1 MFTIVTPVMRN
12 DFAYYPGDLFDFAY
26 RKSPIAC
33 TNTHYQQPARTR
45 NMITLIS
52 THRNV
57 QLAEQMK
64 KLLRIVTSGIKFHSG
79 CGGEVFFGVRVEKI
93 ENNVVR
99 QNGQN

>member
-1 MFTIVTPVMRN
+1 MRN

-33 TNTHYQQPARTR
+33 TNTHYQQPARTC

-57 QLAEQMK
+57 QLAKQMK
-64 KLLRIVTSGIKFHSG
+64 KLLRIVTSWIKFHSG